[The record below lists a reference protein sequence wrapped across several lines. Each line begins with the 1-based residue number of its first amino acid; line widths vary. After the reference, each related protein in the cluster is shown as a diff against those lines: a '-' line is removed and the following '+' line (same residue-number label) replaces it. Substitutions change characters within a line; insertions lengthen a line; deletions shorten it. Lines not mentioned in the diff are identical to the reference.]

1 MVKEQQTMATL
12 LILGTCFLVI
22 VAGVYLV
29 RLLRWEKIRKLQH
42 QGKRVLAIVTSVQ
55 LECEE
60 RGPAEFPL
68 LNYCYYIEA
77 EWTDP
82 QTGNTYLFKS
92 NRLASSPKEY
102 SPGRFVQVLMD
113 PNRPTRYVMELPE
126 YNE

>member
-1 MVKEQQTMATL
+1 MATL

-77 EWTDP
+77 DVTISKRSGPIPRRET
-82 QTGNTYLFKS
+82 
-92 NRLASSPKEY
+92 
-102 SPGRFVQVLMD
+102 
-113 PNRPTRYVMELPE
+113 PTCLRVTA
-126 YNE
+126 